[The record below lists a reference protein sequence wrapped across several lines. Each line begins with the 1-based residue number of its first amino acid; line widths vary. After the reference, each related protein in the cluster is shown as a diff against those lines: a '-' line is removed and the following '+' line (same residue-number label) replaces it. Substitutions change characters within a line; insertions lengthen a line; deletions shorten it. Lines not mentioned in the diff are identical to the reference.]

1 MNTLDSPEFPV
12 RTRTVPLTGL
22 VLLLVVASAVASS
35 PVLACSGKHAD
46 WVRYAGTRDQHK
58 LLAEP
63 VVAAQL
69 RRLPAPV
76 RRHLMRNLAVAGT
89 IDLVSCDL
97 VIAGN
102 AEHMG
107 GAENAIVDV
116 NLYSGTLSAAIL
128 GRGHIDIYADIAGM
142 PAGMEYDVVPLSIKD
157 WVGVAAEGFRTRM
170 QPARD
175 ARVVPLR

>member
-1 MNTLDSPEFPV
+1 MNEPSRRAFLARM
-12 RTRTVPLTGL
+12 RTGMA
-22 VLLLVVASAVASS
+22 VLLALAG
-35 PVLACSGKHAD
+35 VLACTGAYACSGKHAD

-63 VVAAQL
+63 LVVAQL
-69 RRLPAPV
+69 RRLPASV
-76 RRHLMRNLAVAGT
+76 RRHLLRNLAVTGS

-107 GAENAIVDV
+107 GAENAIVDI

-128 GRGHIDIYADIAGM
+128 SRGRIDIYADTAGM
-142 PAGMEYDVVPLSIKD
+142 PAGMAYDAVPLSIKD
-157 WVGVAAEGFRTRM
+157 WSGLAAEAFRVRM
-170 QPARD
+170 RPGRST
-175 ARVVPLR
+175 RVVPLH